1 MSGLPFRT
9 QTAIR
14 AEAAAAALAETN
26 ARLAVL
32 REQRDKL
39 LLEDND
45 TEAAKLVVEIAEAE
59 RLALG
64 YVDKERLLREQDA
77 REANEKRLREL
88 EAQHKRIDALFDLR
102 GEDVAKLAAL
112 EKQRAKLWKA
122 LLATNRKI
130 VAAHSWSAADLSA
143 CLLSPLAFN
152 SALAHESFR
161 LSYVP
166 RLLGGQLEAAD
177 AGLALPGSRCPR
189 VEWQLQP
196 ERISP
201 LQDVFAAAGSYGKQ
215 ALRGTRPID
224 VPVSV
229 PATNGDAGA
238 GAAPITNGGDTPVT
252 NRDGT
257 PLELTDAE
265 RQLSIA
271 LQELNQAAEDNSPE
285 GELRYK
291 AKLERV
297 TQLQDAVAA
306 GQRVGA
312 QQHG

>member
-1 MSGLPFRT
+1 MGGLPFRT

-14 AEAAAAALAETN
+14 AEAAATAAAETN

-88 EAQHKRIDALFDLR
+88 EAQHERIDALFDLR
-102 GEDVAKLAAL
+102 GEDIAKLAAL

-161 LSYVP
+161 LSYTP

-177 AGLALPGSRCPR
+177 AGLSLPGSRCPR

-201 LQDVFAAAGSYGKQ
+201 LQDVFAAAAEYGRL
-215 ALRGTRPID
+215 ALRGKWPTAPVD

-229 PATNGDAGA
+229 PATNGDAGG

-252 NRDGT
+252 NGDGT

-265 RQLSIA
+265 RQLGIA
-271 LQELNQAAEDNSPE
+271 LQELDQAARDNSPE

-306 GQRVGA
+306 GQRE
-312 QQHG
+312 